1 MWEECIKLMK
11 TLVAKQPIAL
21 GITANNA
28 YIHSYKNGVIDAFD
42 CNETVL
48 VDSVKL
54 NTVNHG
60 VLIVGYGN
68 DEVTGLD
75 YFLIKNSWNTTWG
88 D

>member
-1 MWEECIKLMK
+1 MK

-21 GITANNA
+21 GIAANNKN
-28 YIHSYKNGVIDAFD
+28 IHSYKSGVIDDGD
-42 CNETVL
+42 CSVSHL

-54 NTVNHG
+54 NTINHG
-60 VLIVGYGN
+60 VLLVGYGH

-75 YFLIKNSWNTTWG
+75 YFLVKNSWNTTWG